1 MSKKNFPTV
10 IPLSVSSTGSISL
23 QLVSAV
29 GAASRLPVFQYP
41 QPDRYP
47 CNSDTAHTRTSAGDL
62 SVSSTGSISLQHNR
76 RIASICPLLIGLSVS
91 STGSISLQQAQT
103 RLSQTPRNSF
113 SILNRIDIPATLLY
127 VLC

>member
-23 QLVSAV
+23 QLEEVPPTMSHDMNFQYPQPDRYPCNSISSAMEEILPGLSVSSTGSISLQPASAV

-47 CNSDTAHTRTSAGDL
+47 CNAF
-62 SVSSTGSISLQHNR
+62 V
-76 RIASICPLLIGLSVS
+76 C
-91 STGSISLQQAQT
+91 
-103 RLSQTPRNSF
+103 
-113 SILNRIDIPATLLY
+113 TLLTSR
-127 VLC
+127 